1 MLAELL
7 LRPKPELK
15 ERLKYYLNYLSAHGV
30 TMLWDA
36 GNFILDDEIYSVLQ
50 ELDQE
55 NALPMA
61 YEGSYH
67 IYDPRQ
73 IDLAIDELLKLREAY
88 SGTRLKFNSIKI
100 HFDGVVEIG
109 TAGVLEGYELNP
121 ESHGGY
127 LF

>member
-1 MLAELL
+1 MFGIDQQTPDLSPGVSMIVRDESGQATGWIKEFQIHNMLAESL

-15 ERLKYYLNYLSAHGV
+15 ERMKYYLNYLSAHGV

-36 GNFILDDEIYSVLQ
+36 GNFILDEEIYYVLQ

-73 IDLAIDELLKLREAY
+73 VDFAIDELLKLREAY
-88 SGTRLKFNSIKI
+88 S
-100 HFDGVVEIG
+100 
-109 TAGVLEGYELNP
+109 
-121 ESHGGY
+121 
-127 LF
+127 